1 MFSSFCLLLTTCA
14 RTQERD
20 AAAADA
26 AAAAAAAAAD
36 EPPRHPVRRPLVAR
50 TQLLAA
56 LKQLAL
62 GSLEDADVI
71 TIDEDEDTS
80 PW

>member
-1 MFSSFCLLLTTCA
+1 MRRHLLTPC
-14 RTQERD
+14 TQERD

-36 EPPRHPVRRPLVAR
+36 EPPRHAVRRPVVAR
-50 TQLLAA
+50 TQLLGA

-62 GSLEDADVI
+62 GSLEDADVE
-71 TIDEDEDTS
+71 TVDMEEDSAS
-80 PW
+80 PR